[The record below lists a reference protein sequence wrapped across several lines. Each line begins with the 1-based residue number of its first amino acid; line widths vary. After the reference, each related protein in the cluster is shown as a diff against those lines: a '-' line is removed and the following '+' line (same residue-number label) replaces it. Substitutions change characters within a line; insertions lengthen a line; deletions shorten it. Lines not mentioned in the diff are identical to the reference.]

1 MVLSNKQ
8 KKWILKNRSKLTPD
22 ALSKEMKLPREEVDR
37 FLKASRSKP
46 LNKMFFLVTILVPV
60 IFFVLLELALRIFH
74 YGYDYTQWVSPLKGE
89 YILNTQIARK
99 YFYNMQD
106 VPRSDV
112 DIFDIVKKPNSFRIF
127 VLGESAAAG
136 YPFLPNG
143 SFSRYLQQR
152 LSLEYP
158 DSKIEVV
165 NCAMTAI
172 NSYAMLDF
180 MPGILKEKPD
190 LIIIYAG
197 NNEYYGA
204 LGVGSMESFGNS
216 RTLVNLVI
224 YLEQFR
230 TFQLLRN
237 VMNRV
242 AGLFGKKQALTG
254 TLMARMARNQYIGL
268 DSKVYEEGLDQFK
281 GNMTDILEMAKK
293 QNVPVILGTL
303 ACNLKDQPP
312 FVSIRQKKFPPA
324 DTVFRQAE
332 ANLAEKDYR
341 DADSLFRYAKDLD
354 ALRFRAPT
362 DLNEEIFA
370 LGKEFNYPVVNIDS
384 AFDAFSPDHIVGDNL
399 MTDHLHP
406 TLHGYQLIGGL
417 YYDEMERTGT
427 LPKTKPRNL
436 TNRQQDSITVS
447 DFPFAGIDSV
457 IGEYRIKVLKN
468 DWPYIKPQ
476 DMIPIHKLLT
486 PRNFIDTLAYDLV
499 KGGTDW
505 VAVHKD
511 AAEYYALR
519 DDYTQFDR
527 VMRVLVSQYPMSVD
541 YCNYAAAVLLH
552 AKDYPNAYYYLA
564 RMNEVQPTAFS
575 EKWLGII
582 DLSQNRV
589 PSAKNHLSES
599 LKYDSYDAQV
609 WYNLA
614 GVYVDEKNYPKALET
629 IKKVL
634 FLQPDFPGAL
644 ALRDELQK
652 ASK

>member
-1 MVLSNKQ
+1 MAKEIKPPKGTIEKS
-8 KKWILKNRSKLTPD
+8 LK
-22 ALSKEMKLPREEVDR
+22 V
-37 FLKASRSKP
+37 SKP
-46 LNKMFFLVTILVPV
+46 KPVRKIFYLVTVLIPV

-74 YGYDYTQWVSPLKGE
+74 YGYDYTQWVSPLKGK
-89 YILNTQIARK
+89 YILNTQIAHK
-99 YFYNMQD
+99 YFYNMPD

-112 DIFDIVKKPNSFRIF
+112 DIFDVVKKPNSFRIF

-152 LSLEYP
+152 LTLEFP

-172 NSYAMLDF
+172 NSYAMRDF
-180 MPGILKEKPD
+180 MPGILKEKPN
-190 LIIIYAG
+190 LILVYAG

-204 LGVGSMESFGNS
+204 LGVGSMESFGTS
-216 RTLVNLVI
+216 RALVNLVI

-237 VMNRV
+237 VMQRV
-242 AGLFGKKQALTG
+242 TGLFETKKAPTG

-268 DSKVYEEGLDQFK
+268 DSKVYEEGLDQFR
-281 GNMTDILEMAKK
+281 GNMTDILEMARK

-312 FVSIRQKKFPPA
+312 FVSITQNKFPPA
-324 DTVFRQAE
+324 DTVYRQAE
-332 ANLAEKDYR
+332 ADLAEKDYR
-341 DADSLFRYAKDLD
+341 AADSLFRWAKDLD

-370 LGKEFNYPVVNIDS
+370 LGKEFHYPVVNIDS

-406 TLHGYQLIGGL
+406 TLHGYQLIGRL

-427 LPKTKPRNL
+427 LPKTKPRDL
-436 TNRQQDSITVS
+436 TDRQQDSITVS
-447 DFPFAGIDSV
+447 DFPFARIDSV
-457 IGEYRIKVLKN
+457 IGEYRIRVLKN
-468 DWPYIKPQ
+468 DWPYIKQQ
-476 DMIPIHKLLT
+476 DVIPIYKLLA

-499 KGGTDW
+499 SGGTDW
-505 VAVHKD
+505 VVVHKD

-527 VMRVLVSQYPMSVD
+527 VMRVLVSQYPMSID
-541 YCNYAAAVLLH
+541 YYDYAATVLLH
-552 AKDYPNAYYYLA
+552 AMDYSKAYYYLA
-564 RMNEVQPTAFS
+564 GRNKVQPTAFS

-589 PSAKNHLSES
+589 PSAKKHLSES
-599 LKYDSYDAQV
+599 LKYDSDDAQV

-629 IKKVL
+629 IKKAL
-634 FLQPDFPGAL
+634 FLQPNFPGAL

-652 ASK
+652 ALK